1 LEVTHMIPSSVVIR
15 INNKKIV
22 LDKTI
27 AKDIKVLAY
36 ETL

>member
-1 LEVTHMIPSSVVIR
+1 MIPSGVVVR
-15 INNKKIV
+15 TSNKKIV

-36 ETL
+36 EEI